1 MSIVTAVPI
10 TIPFATSNLSAESVR
25 RENTLRESI
34 PQPSN
39 SNGSSGESSTLGEEN
54 SPRAFVSGSNS
65 LIYDRAQLLQNQQQ
79 ALDNGAI
86 SQGTPDNGQDQSAG
100 RENAESRQ
108 EEQQQ
113 QRAEQQEL
121 QELRARDREV
131 RTHEQAHAAVGG
143 EFAGAPTY
151 EFETGP
157 DGRQY
162 AVAGEVSIDI
172 SEEPTAEETL
182 RKAEIVRAAALAPA
196 EPSPQ
201 DFRVANQAVQLAN
214 QARVELAE
222 ERAEE
227 LQEQSPTNGEPEQA
241 PINGEAS
248 DDADTQGIESLFPG
262 AQQPNQASGA
272 NNSNDNSDNGFEP
285 IEGVGIPP
293 AAPRASL
300 EALQENA
307 EANVATESSTAS
319 VTTQRD
325 PLFQQRNNVI
335 ANFYTNVSSPRTPG
349 FSQVA

>member
-10 TIPFATSNLSAESVR
+10 AIPFATSNLSAESVR

-39 SNGSSGESSTLGEEN
+39 SNGSSGESSTLGEDT
-54 SPRAFVSGSNS
+54 SSRAFVSGSNA

-79 ALDNGAI
+79 AIDNGAI

-100 RENAESRQ
+100 REEAEARQ
-108 EEQQQ
+108 QE

-121 QELRARDREV
+121 QELRTRDREV

-143 EFAGAPTY
+143 QFAGAPTY

-172 SEEPTAEETL
+172 SEESTAEETL

-201 DFRVANQAVQLAN
+201 DFQVANQAVQLAN
-214 QARVELAE
+214 EARVDLAE

-227 LQEQSPTNGEPEQA
+227 IQEQSPANNEPETA

-248 DDADTQGIESLFPG
+248 DDDADTQGIERLFPG
-262 AQQPNQASGA
+262 AQQPSQAPGA
-272 NNSNDNSDNGFEP
+272 NTSNDNSDNGFEP
-285 IEGVGIPP
+285 IEGAGIPT
-293 AAPRASL
+293 AVPRASL

-307 EANVATESSTAS
+307 ESNFATEVSIAS
-319 VTTQRD
+319 ATTQRD

-335 ANFYTNVSSPRTPG
+335 SNFYTNISSPRTPG